1 MCGTNMEDKPPPHT
15 LPEGTERI
23 NTGTTG
29 TEVVFIS
36 NSPLYRLLSALLPV
50 TFKTPN
56 PAADLRPLRLAL
68 SGLAAHHKDLHGL

>member
-1 MCGTNMEDKPPPHT
+1 MCGTNMEDKPPTPSQREQRG
-15 LPEGTERI
+15 LILELRGLLQ
-23 NTGTTG
+23 
-29 TEVVFIS
+29 VVFIS